1 MVRQLDPAALP
12 DGRAVPGRR
21 GLLDDRRSGA
31 AGVRRG
37 VCPLASPRVGTG
49 VRLTVRSS
57 RFSST
62 FVDDMRQLRKLTGGI
77 LALAGVTV
85 LSATGPDQREWRD
98 YAGGARRSSF
108 VAATEIN
115 KSNVSHLQ

>member
-62 FVDDMRQLRKLTGGI
+62 FVDDMRQLRKLTAVI
-77 LALAGVTV
+77 LALAGATG
-85 LSATGPDQREWRD
+85 LSATGPAQREWCD
-98 YAGGARRSSF
+98 DPGAARSSRL
-108 VAATEIN
+108 VPST
-115 KSNVSHLQ
+115 